1 MPSVPQVSV
10 STSPSNTLGPWG
22 TWAGTFHPRV
32 GRGWGREGMQSP
44 WVTMGTG
51 GTVRAWC
58 IGRKVPLGE
67 PPPPITT
74 TRTLSASPSPSETT
88 EAAALGRMLSF
99 YYKRRNQ
106 DFLVP
111 GNPVPSWMT
120 EPRPGQQTSSRPRP
134 HTPSLVTSPL
144 PPEPPLCQPRRR
156 TKATVDSGRWAE
168 GTGGPR
174 ESLSR

>member
-51 GTVRAWC
+51 GRVRAWC
-58 IGRKVPLGE
+58 TGRKVPLGE

-134 HTPSLVTSPL
+134 HTPSLITSPL
-144 PPEPPLCQPRRR
+144 SPRTAPLSAKEENKSHCGLWTLGRGHRGPP
-156 TKATVDSGRWAE
+156 
-168 GTGGPR
+168 
-174 ESLSR
+174 